1 MLDPTYLGNCTQDVA
16 DIFAEVENE
25 IMSDIVRRITDT
37 GNFTATAKWQLE
49 KAQAVGLLQGDVKGY
64 LASALEESRSEIN
77 DLFREAAVKSISTD
91 DSIYAKVG
99 VAPIS
104 IFKSDNMKSIILQG
118 TKDTAQLLRN
128 FTKTTATVADMA
140 LYNSL
145 DKAYLLTQIGAY
157 DYNRAI
163 RQAVNDLAKQG
174 MRRVAYPS
182 GHIDTAETAVRRA
195 VLTSLNQTC
204 AELQLYRAEDVGC
217 DLVEVTS
224 HMGARPS
231 HAEWQGGIYSISGK
245 KKGYK
250 SFRDETG
257 YGTGDG
263 LCGWNCRH
271 SFFPYYE
278 GLSGR
283 SFAATDTRKS
293 IAENEKVY
301 NLTQKQRYYE
311 RQIRAAKA
319 ECSALN
325 EAASS
330 AKNDEQEKMFKEDF
344 TNSSV
349 KLKRREQRLKDFLSA
364 HPELN
369 RQREREWKG
378 GFDRSVSAKAV
389 WANRKARR

>member
-1 MLDPTYLGNCTQDVA
+1 MLDPMYLGSCTQEVV
-16 DIFAEVENE
+16 DIFTEVESE
-25 IMSDIVRRITDT
+25 IMADIVRRITKT
-37 GNFTATAKWQLE
+37 GDMTFTAKWQLQ

-64 LASALEESRSEIN
+64 LASTLNESRKEIN
-77 DLFREAAVKSISTD
+77 RLFKEAAVKSIAVD
-91 DSIYAKVG
+91 DTIYKRIGFVP
-99 VAPIS
+99 VS
-104 IFKSDNMKSIILQG
+104 IFKSDNMKAIILQG
-118 TKDTAQLLRN
+118 TRNSYQLLRN
-128 FTKTTATVADMA
+128 FTKTTAKVADMA

-163 RQAVNDLAKQG
+163 RQAVNELAKQG
-174 MRRVAYPS
+174 MAHVAYPS
-182 GHIDTAETAVRRA
+182 GHVDTTETAVRRA

-204 AELQLYRAEDVGC
+204 AELQLYRADDVGC

-231 HAEWQGGIYSISGK
+231 HAEWQGRIYSISGK

-278 GLSGR
+278 GISGR
-283 SFAATDTRKS
+283 TFTPTATRAAA
-293 IAENEKVY
+293 AENERIY

-319 ECSALN
+319 ECAALDEAVKSAPN
-325 EAASS
+325 E
-330 AKNDEQEKMFKEDF
+330 EQEKMFREDF

-349 KLKRREQRLKDFLSA
+349 KLKRREEKLKQFLA
-364 HPELN
+364 NNPELN

-378 GFDRSVSAKAV
+378 GFNRSVSAKAV
-389 WANRKARR
+389 WANRKSKG